1 MEMWY
6 EVVSIAES
14 LVPKEEEDEMIW
26 QFNSSGVYSSQFFY
40 DVMNFRGVIP
50 FFTSAVCKLRVP
62 PRMHFFLWLVSKN
75 KLVTRDNLE
84 KRRRVD
90 DKSCLFCSEDESTH
104 HLFFDCVVAEQAWN
118 VLSEVFR

>member
-1 MEMWY
+1 VDHRLMEMWY

-62 PRMHFFLWLVSKN
+62 PRMHFFPVVSI
-75 KLVTRDNLE
+75 
-84 KRRRVD
+84 
-90 DKSCLFCSEDESTH
+90 
-104 HLFFDCVVAEQAWN
+104 
-118 VLSEVFR
+118 